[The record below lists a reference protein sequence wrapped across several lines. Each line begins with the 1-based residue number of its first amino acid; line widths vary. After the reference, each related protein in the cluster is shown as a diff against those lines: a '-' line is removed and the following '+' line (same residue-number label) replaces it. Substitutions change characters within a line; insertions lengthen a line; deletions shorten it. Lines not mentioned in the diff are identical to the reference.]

1 MQKKQIKKKKTG
13 AITQTKEIIAQQE
26 EKLMNLL
33 NKVDDALASTAV
45 EYDTLK
51 EHFCA
56 VHQMPIFNNT
66 NNSNEGI

>member
-1 MQKKQIKKKKTG
+1 
-13 AITQTKEIIAQQE
+13 
-26 EKLMNLL
+26 MNLL